1 MEASGTS
8 RGLLGRLQGLAEL
21 GLELLSTRLE
31 LLGNELQLEVLLA
44 FDALVRG
51 AAGLLMLIFGVFF
64 ATTFLIALVWDSY
77 RLLALGSAAL
87 LFIAVGAGLLLA
99 ARRRLQHAGHVF
111 AASLAELKRD
121 REQITGAPPPG

>member
-1 MEASGTS
+1 MNSSSS
-8 RGLLGRLQGLAEL
+8 RGLLTRLQGMAEL
-21 GLELLSTRLE
+21 GLELLQTRLE
-31 LLGNELQLEVLLA
+31 LIGNELQIEVLLA

-77 RLLALGSAAL
+77 RLLALGVAAV
-87 LFIAVGAGLLLA
+87 LFIGVGTAFLMA
-99 ARRRLQHAGHVF
+99 ARQRLQRVGHVF

-121 REQITGAPPPG
+121 REQFIGKPPA

>member
-1 MEASGTS
+1 MDSSSS
-8 RGLLGRLQGLAEL
+8 RGLLTRLQGIAEL

-31 LLGNELQLEVLLA
+31 LIGNELQIEVLLA

-77 RLLALGSAAL
+77 RLLALGVAAV
-87 LFIAVGAGLLLA
+87 LFIGVGGTLLLA
-99 ARRRLQHAGHVF
+99 ARRRLQRAGNAF

-121 REQITGAPPPG
+121 REQFIGKPPA

>member
-1 MEASGTS
+1 MDSSSS
-8 RGLLGRLQGLAEL
+8 RGLLTRLQGIAEL
-21 GLELLSTRLE
+21 GLELLQTRLE
-31 LLGNELQLEVLLA
+31 LIGNELQIEVLLA

-77 RLLALGSAAL
+77 RLLALGVAAV
-87 LFIAVGAGLLLA
+87 LFIGVGTAFLMA
-99 ARRRLQHAGHVF
+99 ARQRLQRVGHVF

-121 REQITGAPPPG
+121 REQFIGKPPA

>member
-1 MEASGTS
+1 MDTGSAK
-8 RGLLGRLQGLAEL
+8 GLLVRLQGLAEL
-21 GLELLSTRLE
+21 ALELLQTRLE
-31 LLGNELQLEVLLA
+31 LIGNELQLEVLLA

-77 RLLALGSAAL
+77 RLLALGVAAV
-87 LFIAVGAGLLLA
+87 LFIGLGGAFVLA
-99 ARRRLQHAGHVF
+99 ARRRLQRAGHVF

-121 REQITGAPPPG
+121 REQFIGKPPA

>member
-1 MEASGTS
+1 MDSSSS
-8 RGLLGRLQGLAEL
+8 RGLLTRLQGIAEL

-31 LLGNELQLEVLLA
+31 LIGNELQIEVLLA

-77 RLLALGSAAL
+77 RLLALGVAAV
-87 LFIAVGAGLLLA
+87 LFIGVGGALLLA
-99 ARRRLQHAGHVF
+99 ARRRLQRAGNAF

-121 REQITGAPPPG
+121 REQFIGKPPA